1 MLRVWRM
8 VSGKGRTQMNDRTIT
23 LVVVALVIACG
34 ALDLLAYLLR
44 LALALYARRR

>member
-1 MLRVWRM
+1 M
-8 VSGKGRTQMNDRTIT
+8 SDRALT
-23 LVVVALVIACG
+23 LIIIALVIACG